1 MVSDSFP
8 SLKLSQSNHKIV
20 NQSSIVMSSFG
31 YKYIKVFVKESYA
44 QILIW
49 PFICAVLLF
58 FLWIFTYNKIEN
70 DKKYL
75 QTNALKDV
83 SAISGAYAQYLT
95 RSLEQIDQ
103 VTKHVKFD
111 WETSGGKL
119 RLEDLRVQGLF
130 IAPQFTRVAIVDKA
144 GHTLTSTVLNGQ
156 ILDENLRWA
165 LLFHQQNNSS
175 EMQIAFPDRLDA
187 TGKQVLHF
195 TRRLEASDESFEG
208 VVVISVDAAYFTTF
222 LDEQSVGKSGLLLVL
237 ARDHLNGVSRIGD
250 VLHIEN
256 TVTFNKLI
264 PSETDIGAKYVVDL
278 GYFMDKQSR
287 FLGWHRLSAYP
298 ITAVIGL
305 SKNELLSTYLSSWQ
319 SSKNMA
325 IIASIFLFLFTIG
338 ATRMSVILAWRK
350 YQEREI
356 QDTYR
361 LATEG
366 AENGFYMLNTLH
378 DEFGEIVDF
387 VYVDCNVLGAKF
399 FGLNRDELIGVK
411 LSSLQNDHYFKI
423 LLAIYSKAMETG
435 FHEDEYQVP
444 AESPIEFAWARRRLA
459 RSGTGLAVT
468 ISDISIRKQNEREL
482 VQLANKDE
490 LTGLSNRH
498 WLLKHLPTALDRA
511 RTGQY
516 MLAILFVDLD
526 GFKDVNDTRGHA
538 VGDQLLK
545 SVSSRLQSVLRPTD
559 HVIRLGG
566 DEFVVLLEP
575 VYEEHKSANVAERIC
590 ESFEQA
596 FLWNGDKLQMSAS
609 IGISLFPR
617 DGDDTETL
625 LKSADIAMYSV
636 KAAGKNHYNFFRAEL
651 YENLKKRFELEQA
664 LIQAIELDQFV
675 LHYQPRVDAV
685 SGRMVS
691 MEALIRW
698 NHPERGVISPLEF
711 IPIAETSG
719 LILRIGERVMDIA
732 CAQIATWQR
741 KNMAL
746 VPVSINVSARQFQA
760 GDLHSKL
767 QACLEK
773 HAVDA
778 QFLEV
783 EITESA
789 MMGEGSSVIA
799 ELMAIR
805 ALGIELL
812 VDDFGTGY
820 SSLSQLQRLDMD
832 VLKVDRVFTEE
843 LGKSIEGEIFFKA
856 IVSMAHALDMRVV
869 AEGVET
875 PEQLAILQALNCD
888 EIQGYLISRPVPPE
902 LMAGLMRKEF
912 LLPEIY
918 VELDIEAA

>member
-1 MVSDSFP
+1 M
-8 SLKLSQSNHKIV
+8 
-20 NQSSIVMSSFG
+20 NQSPAVISSFG
-31 YKYIKVFVKESYA
+31 YKYIYVFIKESYV

-49 PFICAVLLF
+49 PLICAVLFF
-58 FLWIFTYNKIEN
+58 FLWMFTFNRIDD
-70 DKKYL
+70 DKKQL
-75 QTNALKDV
+75 QINALKDV
-83 SAISGAYAQYLT
+83 SAISGSYAQYLT

-111 WETSGGKL
+111 WETSRGKL

-130 IAPQFTRVAIVDKA
+130 IAPQFTRVAILDKV
-144 GHTLTSTVLNGQ
+144 GNTISSTVSNRQ

-165 LLFHQQNNSS
+165 LLFHRQNNSS
-175 EMQIAFPDRLDA
+175 EMQIVFPDRLDDG
-187 TGKQVLHF
+187 GKQVLHF
-195 TRRLEASDESFEG
+195 TRRLEANDESFDG
-208 VVVISVDAAYFTTF
+208 IVVISVDAAYFTTF
-222 LDEQSVGKSGLLLVL
+222 FDEQSVGKAGMLLMLG
-237 ARDHLNGVSRIGD
+237 REHLNGISRIGND
-250 VLHIEN
+250 MHIEN
-256 TVTFNKLI
+256 TAAFNTLI
-264 PSETDIGAKYVVDL
+264 PPETDIGAKYVVDTS
-278 GYFMDKQSR
+278 YFIDQQSR

-305 SKNELLSTYLSSWQ
+305 SKTELLGAYLASWNNG
-319 SSKNMA
+319 KNMA
-325 IIASIFLFLFTIG
+325 SVASFFLFLFTII
-338 ATRMSVILAWRK
+338 ATRMSAILAWRK
-350 YQEREI
+350 YQEKEI

-378 DEFGEIVDF
+378 DEHGDIVDF

-411 LSSLQNDHYFKI
+411 LSSLQSECYFKV
-423 LLAIYSKAMETG
+423 LLDIYSKAMETG
-435 FHEDEYQVP
+435 FYEDEYQVP
-444 AESPIEFAWARRRLA
+444 PESPIEFSWARRRLA
-459 RSGTGLAVT
+459 RSGSGLAVT

-490 LTGLSNRH
+490 LTGLFNRH
-498 WLLKHLPTALDRA
+498 WLLKHLPLALDRA

-526 GFKDVNDTRGHA
+526 GFKGVNDTRGHA
-538 VGDQLLK
+538 AGDHLLK

-675 LHYQPRVDAV
+675 LYYQPRVDAC

-711 IPIAETSG
+711 IPVAETSG
-719 LILRIGERVMDIA
+719 LILRIGELVMDIA
-732 CAQIATWQR
+732 CAQIATWQT
-741 KNMAL
+741 KNISL

-767 QACLEK
+767 KACLEK
-773 HAVDA
+773 YDVDS

-789 MMGEGSSVIA
+789 MMGESSLVIA

-832 VLKVDRVFTEE
+832 VLKVDRVFTDE
-843 LGKSIEGEIFFKA
+843 LGKSKEGEIFFKA

-875 PEQLAILQALNCD
+875 REQLMILRALECD
-888 EIQGYLISRPVPPE
+888 EIQGYFVSRPVPSE
-902 LMAGLMRKEF
+902 QMAILMRKEF
-912 LLPEIY
+912 LLTEIY
-918 VELDIEAA
+918 VERVIDAA

>member
-1 MVSDSFP
+1 
-8 SLKLSQSNHKIV
+8 
-20 NQSSIVMSSFG
+20 MSSFG
-31 YKYIKVFVKESYA
+31 YKYFYVFIKESYG

-49 PFICAVLLF
+49 PFICVVLFL
-58 FLWIFTYNKIEN
+58 FLWMFTFNKIDD
-70 DKKYL
+70 DKKQL
-75 QTNALKDV
+75 QINALKDV
-83 SAISGAYAQYLT
+83 SAISGSYAQYLT

-111 WETSGGKL
+111 WETSRGKL

-130 IAPQFTRVAIVDKA
+130 IAPQFTRVAILDKV
-144 GHTLTSTVLNGQ
+144 GNTISSTVSNRQ

-175 EMQIAFPDRLDA
+175 EMQIVFPDRLDGG
-187 TGKQVLHF
+187 GKQVLHF
-195 TRRLEASDESFEG
+195 TRRLEANDESFDG
-208 VVVISVDAAYFTTF
+208 IVVISVDAAYFTTF
-222 LDEQSVGKSGLLLVL
+222 FDEQSVGKAGLLLVL
-237 ARDHLNGVSRIGD
+237 GREHLNGISRIGND
-250 VLHIEN
+250 MHIEN
-256 TVTFNKLI
+256 TAAFNKLI
-264 PSETDIGAKYVVDL
+264 PPETDIGAKYVVDTS
-278 GYFMDKQSR
+278 YFIDKQSR

-305 SKNELLSTYLSSWQ
+305 SKAELLGAYLVSWNNG
-319 SSKNMA
+319 KNMA
-325 IIASIFLFLFTIG
+325 GVASFFLLLFTII
-338 ATRMSVILAWRK
+338 ATRMSATLAWRK
-350 YQEREI
+350 YQEKEI

-378 DEFGEIVDF
+378 DEHGDIVDF

-411 LSSLQNDHYFKI
+411 LSSLQNDRYFKV
-423 LLAIYSKAMETG
+423 LLNTYCKAMETG

-444 AESPIEFAWARRRLA
+444 SESPIEFSWARRRLA
-459 RSGTGLAVT
+459 RSGSGLAVT

-490 LTGLSNRH
+490 LTGLFNRH
-498 WLLKHLPTALDRA
+498 WLLKHLPLALDRA

-526 GFKDVNDTRGHA
+526 GFKGVNDTRGHA
-538 VGDQLLK
+538 AGDQLLK

-636 KAAGKNHYNFFRAEL
+636 KAAGKNHYNFFRQEL

-675 LHYQPRVDAV
+675 LYYQPRVDACT
-685 SGRMVS
+685 GRMVS

-711 IPIAETSG
+711 IPVAETSG
-719 LILRIGERVMDIA
+719 LILRIGDRVMDIA
-732 CAQIATWQR
+732 CAQIAAWKR
-741 KNMAL
+741 KNIAL

-767 QACLEK
+767 NACLEK
-773 HAVDA
+773 YDVES

-789 MMGEGSSVIA
+789 MMGESSLVIA

-832 VLKVDRVFTEE
+832 VLKVDRVFTDE
-843 LGKSIEGEIFFKA
+843 LGKSKEGEIFYKA
-856 IVSMAHALDMRVV
+856 IISMAHALDMRVV

-875 PEQLAILQALNCD
+875 REQLMILRALECD
-888 EIQGYLISRPVPPE
+888 EIQGYFVSRPVPSE
-902 LMAGLMRKEF
+902 QMASLMREEF

-918 VELDIEAA
+918 VKRAISTQRN

>member
-1 MVSDSFP
+1 
-8 SLKLSQSNHKIV
+8 
-20 NQSSIVMSSFG
+20 MSSSRYRYLSLFVIEN
-31 YKYIKVFVKESYA
+31 YIQV
-44 QILIW
+44 LIW
-49 PFICAVLLF
+49 PFICAVLFF
-58 FLWIFTYNKIEN
+58 FLWIFTFNKIDD

-75 QTNALKDV
+75 QINALKDV
-83 SAISGAYAQYLT
+83 SAISSSYAQYLT

-111 WETSGGKL
+111 WETSRGKL
-119 RLEDLRVQGLF
+119 HLEDLRVQGLF
-130 IAPQFTRVAIVDKA
+130 IAPQFTRVAILDEA
-144 GHTLTSTVLNGQ
+144 GNTLTSTVADRP

-175 EMQIAFPDRLDA
+175 EMQIVFPDRLNGV
-187 TGKQVLHF
+187 GKQVLHF
-195 TRRLEASDESFEG
+195 TRRLEVDDEGFDG
-208 VVVISVDAAYFTTF
+208 IVVISVDAAYFTTF
-222 LDEQSVGKSGLLLVL
+222 FDEQSVGKAGLLLVL
-237 ARDHLNGVSRIGD
+237 GREHLNGISRIGD
-250 VLHIEN
+250 ALHIEN
-256 TVTFNKLI
+256 SATFNKLI
-264 PSETDIGAKYVVDL
+264 PLEMDIGAKYVVDT
-278 GYFMDKQSR
+278 GYFADKQSR

-305 SKNELLSTYLSSWQ
+305 SKDELLIAYLSSWNN
-319 SSKNMA
+319 SKNMA
-325 IIASIFLFLFTIG
+325 IIASIFLLLFTLV

-350 YQEREI
+350 YQEKEI

-378 DEFGEIVDF
+378 DEHGDIVDF

-399 FGLNRDELIGVK
+399 FGLNREELIGVK
-411 LSSLQNDHYFKI
+411 LSSLQNDGYFKV
-423 LLAIYSKAMETG
+423 LLDVYSKAMETG

-444 AESPIEFAWARRRLA
+444 PESPIEFAWARRRLA

-490 LTGLSNRH
+490 LTGLYNRH
-498 WLLKHLPTALDRA
+498 WLLKHLPPALNRA
-511 RTGQY
+511 RAGQY

-545 SVSSRLQSVLRPTD
+545 SVASRLQSVLRPSD

-636 KAAGKNHYNFFRAEL
+636 KAAGKNHYNFFKPEL

-664 LIQAIELDQFV
+664 LIQALDLDQFV
-675 LHYQPRVDAV
+675 LHYQPRVDA
-685 SGRMVS
+685 STGQMVS

-698 NHPERGVISPLEF
+698 NHPEHGVISPLEF

-732 CAQIATWQR
+732 CAQIAAWQR
-741 KNMAL
+741 KNIAL
-746 VPVSINVSARQFQA
+746 VPVSINVSARQFQV
-760 GDLHSKL
+760 GDLHTKL
-767 QACLEK
+767 KACLEK
-773 HAVDA
+773 HEVDA

-789 MMGEGSSVIA
+789 MMGEGSSVMA
-799 ELMAIR
+799 ELVAIR
-805 ALGIELL
+805 TLGIELL

-843 LGKSIEGEIFFKA
+843 LGRSIEGEIFFKA

-875 PEQLAILQALNCD
+875 SEQLRILQALNCD
-888 EIQGYLISRPVPPE
+888 EIQGYLVSRPVPPE
-902 LMAGLMRKEF
+902 QMAGLMRKEF
-912 LLPEIY
+912 LLPEMN
-918 VELDIEAA
+918 VARKIEAAIF

>member
-1 MVSDSFP
+1 
-8 SLKLSQSNHKIV
+8 
-20 NQSSIVMSSFG
+20 MSSFG
-31 YKYIKVFVKESYA
+31 YKYFYVFIKESYG

-49 PFICAVLLF
+49 PFICVVLFL
-58 FLWIFTYNKIEN
+58 FLWMFTFNKIDD
-70 DKKYL
+70 DKKQL
-75 QTNALKDV
+75 QINALKDV
-83 SAISGAYAQYLT
+83 SAISGSYAQYLT

-111 WETSGGKL
+111 WETSRGKL

-130 IAPQFTRVAIVDKA
+130 IAPQFTRVAILDKV
-144 GHTLTSTVLNGQ
+144 GNTISSTVSNRQ

-175 EMQIAFPDRLDA
+175 EMQIVFPDRLDGG
-187 TGKQVLHF
+187 GKQVLHF
-195 TRRLEASDESFEG
+195 TRRLEANDESFDG
-208 VVVISVDAAYFTTF
+208 IVVISVDAAYFTTF
-222 LDEQSVGKSGLLLVL
+222 FDEQSVGKAGLLLVL
-237 ARDHLNGVSRIGD
+237 GREHLNGISRIGND
-250 VLHIEN
+250 MHIEN
-256 TVTFNKLI
+256 TAAFNKLI
-264 PSETDIGAKYVVDL
+264 PPETDIGAKYVVDTS
-278 GYFMDKQSR
+278 YFIDKQSR

-305 SKNELLSTYLSSWQ
+305 SKAELLGAYLVSWNNG
-319 SSKNMA
+319 KNMA
-325 IIASIFLFLFTIG
+325 GVASFFLLLFTII
-338 ATRMSVILAWRK
+338 ATRMSATLAWRK
-350 YQEREI
+350 YQEKEI

-378 DEFGEIVDF
+378 DEHWDIVDF

-411 LSSLQNDHYFKI
+411 LSSLQNDRYFKV
-423 LLAIYSKAMETG
+423 LLNTYCKAMETG

-444 AESPIEFAWARRRLA
+444 SESPIEFSWARRRLA
-459 RSGTGLAVT
+459 RSGSGLAVT

-490 LTGLSNRH
+490 LTGLFNRH
-498 WLLKHLPTALDRA
+498 WLLKHLPLALDRA

-526 GFKDVNDTRGHA
+526 GFKGVNDTRGHA
-538 VGDQLLK
+538 AGDQLLK

-636 KAAGKNHYNFFRAEL
+636 KAAGKNHYNFFRQEL

-675 LHYQPRVDAV
+675 LYYQPRVDACT
-685 SGRMVS
+685 GRMVS

-711 IPIAETSG
+711 IPVAETSG
-719 LILRIGERVMDIA
+719 LILRIGDRVMDIA
-732 CAQIATWQR
+732 CAQIAAWKR
-741 KNMAL
+741 KNIAL

-767 QACLEK
+767 NACLEK
-773 HAVDA
+773 YDVES

-789 MMGEGSSVIA
+789 MMGESSLVIA

-832 VLKVDRVFTEE
+832 VLKVDRVFTDE
-843 LGKSIEGEIFFKA
+843 LGKSKEGEIFYKA
-856 IVSMAHALDMRVV
+856 IISMAHALDMRVV

-875 PEQLAILQALNCD
+875 REQLMILRALECD
-888 EIQGYLISRPVPPE
+888 EIQGYFVSRPVPSE
-902 LMAGLMRKEF
+902 QMASLMREEF

-918 VELDIEAA
+918 VKRAISTQRN

>member
-1 MVSDSFP
+1 
-8 SLKLSQSNHKIV
+8 
-20 NQSSIVMSSFG
+20 MSSFG
-31 YKYIKVFVKESYA
+31 YKRLSVFIKDSYHHF
-44 QILIW
+44 LIW
-49 PFICAVLLF
+49 PLICVVLFF
-58 FLWIFTYNKIEN
+58 FLWIFTYNKIED

-75 QTNALKDV
+75 QINALKDV
-83 SAISGAYAQYLT
+83 SAISSSYAQYLT

-111 WETSGGKL
+111 WETSRGKL

-130 IAPQFTRVAIVDKA
+130 IAPQFTRVAILDKA
-144 GHTLTSTVLNGQ
+144 GNTLTSTVSNRPR
-156 ILDENLRWA
+156 LDENLRWS

-175 EMQIAFPDRLDA
+175 EMQIVFPDRLNGD
-187 TGKQVLHF
+187 GKQVLQF
-195 TRRLEASDESFEG
+195 TRRLEAADESFDG
-208 VVVISVDAAYFTTF
+208 VVVISVDTAYFTTF
-222 LDEQSVGKSGLLLVL
+222 FDEQSVGKFGLLLVL
-237 ARDHLNGVSRIGD
+237 GSERLNGISRIGNT
-250 VLHIEN
+250 LHIEN
-256 TVTFNKLI
+256 SATFNKLI
-264 PSETDIGAKYVVDL
+264 PSDADIGAKYVIDTS
-278 GYFMDKQSR
+278 YFIDKQSR
-287 FLGWHRLSAYP
+287 FLGWHSLSAYP

-305 SKNELLSTYLSSWQ
+305 SRAELLSAYQASWNNA
-319 SSKNMA
+319 KNMA
-325 IIASIFLFLFTIG
+325 IVASIFLFLFTIV
-338 ATRMSVILAWRK
+338 ATRMSVTLAWRK
-350 YQEREI
+350 YQEKEI

-378 DEFGEIVDF
+378 DEHGEIVDF
-387 VYVDCNVLGAKF
+387 LYVDCNALGAKF

-411 LSSLQNDHYFKI
+411 LSSLQNDNYFKV
-423 LLAIYSKAMETG
+423 LLDIYSKAMETG
-435 FHEDEYQVP
+435 FHEDEFQVP
-444 AESPIEFAWARRRLA
+444 PDSPIEFSWARRRLA
-459 RSGTGLAVT
+459 RSGSGLAVT
-468 ISDISIRKQNEREL
+468 ISDISIRKQTEREL

-490 LTGLSNRH
+490 LTGLYNRH
-498 WLLKHLPTALDRA
+498 WLLKHLPLALDRA

-538 VGDQLLK
+538 AGDQLLK

-566 DEFVVLLEP
+566 DEFVILLEP
-575 VYEEHKSANVAERIC
+575 VYEEHKSANVADRIC

-636 KAAGKNHYNFFRAEL
+636 KAAGKDHYNFFRPEL

-664 LIQAIELDQFV
+664 LIQALELDQFV
-675 LHYQPRVDAV
+675 LHYQPRVDAS

-691 MEALIRW
+691 MEALVRW
-698 NHPERGVISPLEF
+698 NHPEHGVISPLEF

-719 LILRIGERVMDIA
+719 LILRIGERVMDLA
-732 CAQIATWQR
+732 CAQIAAWQR

-767 QACLEK
+767 QTCLEK
-773 HAVDA
+773 HQVDS

-789 MMGEGSSVIA
+789 MMGESSSVLA
-799 ELMAIR
+799 ELVAIR

-843 LGKSIEGEIFFKA
+843 LGKSAEGEIFFKA

-875 PEQLAILQALNCD
+875 PEQLTILQALNCD
-888 EIQGYLISRPVPPE
+888 EIQGYLVSRPVPPE
-902 LMAGLMRKEF
+902 QMASLMRKEF
-912 LLPEIY
+912 LLPNVALNI
-918 VELDIEAA
+918 AAA

>member
-1 MVSDSFP
+1 M
-8 SLKLSQSNHKIV
+8 
-20 NQSSIVMSSFG
+20 
-31 YKYIKVFVKESYA
+31 
-44 QILIW
+44 
-49 PFICAVLLF
+49 
-58 FLWIFTYNKIEN
+58 
-70 DKKYL
+70 
-75 QTNALKDV
+75 NALKDV
-83 SAISGAYAQYLT
+83 SAISGSYAQYLT

-111 WETSGGKL
+111 WETSRGKL

-130 IAPQFTRVAIVDKA
+130 IAPQFTHVAVLDKS
-144 GHTLTSTVLNGQ
+144 GNTVSSTVSDRPMS
-156 ILDENLRWA
+156 DENLRWS

-175 EMQIAFPDRLDA
+175 EMQIVFPDRLNGD
-187 TGKQVLHF
+187 GKQVLQF
-195 TRRLEASDESFEG
+195 TRRLEAADESFDG
-208 VVVISVDAAYFTTF
+208 IVVISVDVAYFTTF
-222 LDEQSVGKSGLLLVL
+222 FDEQSVGKFGLLLVL
-237 ARDHLNGVSRIGD
+237 GRDHLNGISRIGD
-250 VLHIEN
+250 AMHIEN
-256 TVTFNKLI
+256 SASFNKLI
-264 PSETDIGAKYVVDL
+264 PAESDIGAKYV
-278 GYFMDKQSR
+278 GETSYFRDKQSR

-305 SKNELLSTYLSSWQ
+305 SKSELLATYLSAWNN
-319 SSKNMA
+319 SKNMA
-325 IIASIFLFLFTIG
+325 LIASIFLLLFAIV
-338 ATRMSVILAWRK
+338 ATRMSMTLAWRK
-350 YQEREI
+350 YQEKEI

-378 DEFGEIVDF
+378 DEHGDIVDF
-387 VYVDCNVLGAKF
+387 LYVDCNVLGAKF

-411 LSSLQNDHYFKI
+411 LSSLQNDGYFKV
-423 LLAIYSKAMETG
+423 LLDVYRKAMETG
-435 FHEDEYQVP
+435 FHEDEFQVP
-444 AESPIEFAWARRRLA
+444 PESPIEFSWARRRLA
-459 RSGTGLAVT
+459 RSGSGLAVT
-468 ISDISIRKQNEREL
+468 ISDISLRKQNEREL

-490 LTGLSNRH
+490 LTGLYNRH
-498 WLLKHLPTALDRA
+498 WLLKHLPLALDRA
-511 RTGQY
+511 KTGQY
-516 MLAILFVDLD
+516 MLAVLFVDLD

-566 DEFVVLLEP
+566 DEFVILLEP
-575 VYEEHKSANVAERIC
+575 VYEEHKSANVAERISA
-590 ESFEQA
+590 SFEQA

-617 DGDDTETL
+617 DGDDAETL

-636 KAAGKNHYNFFRAEL
+636 KAAGKNHFNFFRPEL
-651 YENLKKRFELEQA
+651 YENLKKRFDLEQA
-664 LIQAIELDQFV
+664 LITALELDQFI
-675 LHYQPRVDAV
+675 LHYQPRVDAC

-698 NHPERGVISPLEF
+698 NHPEHGVISPLEF

-732 CAQIATWQR
+732 CAQIAAWQR
-741 KNMAL
+741 KNMSL

-760 GDLHSKL
+760 GDLHLKL
-767 QACLEK
+767 KTCLEK
-773 HAVDA
+773 HQVDA
-778 QFLEV
+778 QYLEV

-789 MMGEGSSVIA
+789 MMGEGSSVLA
-799 ELMAIR
+799 ELVAIR

-843 LGKSIEGEIFFKA
+843 LGKSLEGEIFFKA

-875 PEQLAILQALNCD
+875 PGQLAILQALQCD

-902 LMAGLMRKEF
+902 RMEGMMRKEF
-912 LLPEIY
+912 LLPVI
-918 VELDIEAA
+918 DAGCIADAA